1 MDQKQFDA
9 MLSDGET
16 RLTRLKMLYEQWFLG
31 FERIEPAI
39 LRKEFEDLLAMLR
52 REQVANTALR
62 FRLQQLVQRHMTFAT
77 HWRRV
82 ARQIEDGTYQRDV
95 LRARRLREQNSERDN
110 AGPELEVSYDIDLD
124 DELQA
129 ALEEVHRAAE
139 AAAAKPRAAEASA
152 AKPHAASAAVVA
164 QAAPG
169 RALAG
174 AWAAASNDAPSAAGS
189 GADSLPLAPAASAAR
204 SVPQRA
210 ISPFAMPAAN
220 GAKAPVTAQTPAP
233 TATSLLGAIAA
244 ANGNGAKPANAARTA
259 AAVAGGAGQ
268 SSTPVKGAAAEPT
281 AAKAAAAQPSAA
293 KAPAARTATAVG
305 VAAAQPTAAQGATAT
320 AQAAAAPAT
329 NGATPKPAAAGAP
342 KPTANGTA
350 SAAKPAASPTAGPAK
365 PAAAAA
371 PRAAA
376 TNAAGPKPAPA
387 ATSGSAAL
395 SNDDVQRIYTQ
406 YLSARKQN
414 SERVDNV
421 KLDSIEKTLRGML
434 PQLEKK
440 HAGKKIDF
448 EVVVKDGKVAL
459 KPVAR

>member
-31 FERIEPAI
+31 FERVEPAI

-52 REQVANTALR
+52 REQVGNTALR
-62 FRLQQLVQRHMTFAT
+62 FRLQQLVARHMTFAT

-95 LRARRLREQNSERDN
+95 LRARRLREQHSERDN

-129 ALEEVHRAAE
+129 ALDEVHRAAE
-139 AAAAKPRAAEASA
+139 AAAAKSQAAAPA
-152 AKPHAASAAVVA
+152 ALAA

-174 AWAAASNDAPSAAGS
+174 AWAAAPSDAPSAAGS
-189 GADSLPLAPAASAAR
+189 GPASLPNAPAASAAR
-204 SVPQRA
+204 SGPQRA
-210 ISPFAMPAAN
+210 ISPFALPAAN
-220 GAKAPVTAQTPAP
+220 GSKAPAAAQVSAQT
-233 TATSLLGAIAA
+233 ATNLLGAIAA

-259 AAVAGGAGQ
+259 AAVAGAAAQ
-268 SSTPVKGAAAEPT
+268 PTAAKSTAAQPAAAKGAAART
-281 AAKAAAAQPSAA
+281 AA
-293 KAPAARTATAVG
+293 AVA
-305 VAAAQPTAAQGATAT
+305 VAAAQPTAAKGATTT
-320 AQAAAAPAT
+320 AQVAGAPAT
-329 NGATPKPAAAGAP
+329 NGATAKPTAGAAP
-342 KPTANGTA
+342 KPGAMPSASGTA
-350 SAAKPAASPTAGPAK
+350 AATPAGL
-365 PAAAAA
+365 AAAANGAGTAKSAQAA
-371 PRAAA
+371 PQRAAA
-376 TNAAGPKPAPA
+376 ANAAGPKAAPA
-387 ATSGSAAL
+387 AASGSAAF